1 MSNVLLGVILGLYVG
16 IGQVMNLSG
25 INMLNALWAGVI
37 AGICVGDANMGFQ
50 VGGTCLLMSLG
61 FYTYGGATIP
71 DYNTAAVF
79 GTVIAARTGDYNSG
93 ITIAVCL
100 ALLMTQMDILGRA
113 TTTVFQHLGD
123 GALAKNDIPA
133 FERWTL
139 CGTLPWI
146 LSRAI
151 PVFLGMLLI
160 DNVQVLVDFANSITW
175 IQNGL
180 AIVGAAL
187 PAVGFALLLSYMD
200 LKRFWPFMIVGYVLY
215 AYMGVPT
222 IGLALV
228 GAACGA
234 LFMGQFTA
242 GGQQ

>member
-1 MSNVLLGVILGLYVG
+1 MTV
-16 IGQVMNLSG
+16 
-25 INMLNALWAGVI
+25 
-37 AGICVGDANMGFQ
+37 
-50 VGGTCLLMSLG
+50 
-61 FYTYGGATIP
+61 P
-71 DYNTAAVF
+71 NTAAVF

-93 ITIAVCL
+93 ITIAVGL

-200 LKRFWPFMIVGYVLY
+200 IKKYWPIMIIGYVGF
-215 AYMGVPT
+215 AFFSKNT
-222 IGLALV
+222 ISISLV
-228 GAACGA
+228 GCALGA
-234 LFMGQFTA
+234 LFMNKYV
-242 GGQQ
+242 GGAE

>member
-25 INMLNALWAGVI
+25 INMLNAVWAGVVS
-37 AGICVGDANMGFQ
+37 GLCVGDPAVGFQ
-50 VGGTCLLMSLG
+50 VGSTCMLMQLG
-61 FYTYGGATIP
+61 FFTYGGATVP
-71 DYNTAAVF
+71 DYNVAAVF
-79 GTVIAARTGDYNSG
+79 GTVIAARTGSYDVG
-93 ITIAVCL
+93 IAIAITL

-123 GALAKNDIPA
+123 KALADRNITK
-133 FERWTL
+133 FETFVL

-160 DNVQVLVDFANSITW
+160 DNVQVLADFANSVVW

-200 LKRFWPFMIVGYVLY
+200 LKKYWPFMVIGYVFF
-215 AYMGVPT
+215 AYVGVTT
-222 IGLALV
+222 IGLALI
-228 GAACGA
+228 GCAFGA
-234 LFMGQFTA
+234 LFMNHFMT
-242 GGQQ
+242 GGAQ